1 MSPII
6 TLYILTLIMG
16 LGLFLFGLSLGN
28 EKKDEAHSK

>member
-16 LGLFLFGLSLGN
+16 LGLFLFGLFLGKD
-28 EKKDEAHSK
+28 KKDEAHIK